1 MVIDTCAL
9 CDALCVV
16 IAVRP
21 SRTED
26 GCALREIERA
36 AGERFR
42 EVGLP
47 DVADDEP
54 LSVEALARYAM
65 EGRSWVAVDDSGNP
79 IGYVI
84 VDVID
89 ENAHVEQV
97 SVLPDHQGTGTG
109 RALFER
115 VRAWAEV
122 TERAAVTLT
131 TFSDV
136 PWNAPFYRHLGFRS
150 LSDDELGPELR
161 AVRDAETANGLDPGT
176 RVCMR
181 WEVVG

>member
-1 MVIDTCAL
+1 MV
-9 CDALCVV
+9 V
-16 IAVRP
+16 AVRP

-54 LSVEALARYAM
+54 LPTEVLARYAM
-65 EGRSWVAVDDSGNP
+65 EGRSWVAVDDAGNP

-89 ENAHVEQV
+89 ENAHVEQI
-97 SVLPDHQGTGTG
+97 SVLPDHQGTGAG
-109 RALFER
+109 RALLER
-115 VRAWAEV
+115 VRAWAEA
-122 TERAAVTLT
+122 TDRPAVTLT
-131 TFSDV
+131 TFTDV
-136 PWNAPFYRHLGFRS
+136 AWNAPLYRHLGFRN
-150 LSDDELGPELR
+150 LSDVELGPELR
-161 AVRDAETANGLDPGT
+161 AVRDGEAANGLDPGT